1 MATLLLSAAGAA
13 IGGSFGGTVAGL
25 GSLALGKAAGATLG
39 SVIDQRLLGLGSE
52 PVETG
57 RVERFR
63 VMGSG
68 EGTDLPRVFGR
79 MRVAGQL
86 IWSSRFLESVNKT
99 QVGGKGA
106 GGSQAVRAFSYSI
119 SLAVALCE
127 GEITRVGR
135 IWADG
140 QVLAQSTVTWRLHP
154 GSEDQLPDPLIS
166 AIEGVNAA
174 PAYRGTAYV
183 VFENL
188 ELGQFG
194 NRIPQFNFEVF
205 RRSRPTPQSAP
216 RAAAEDVRGVALVPG
231 TGEYALATTPVFYRR
246 GRGRYAVPNVNNDQ
260 GRPDLVVSLE
270 HLQAELPNAKAVSLV
285 VSWFGN
291 DLRCDRCVLQP
302 AVEQREEDA
311 PVMPWRVCGIDRASA
326 KTVSRADDRPLFGGT
341 PTDASILQAV
351 AHLKDTGRSV
361 MFYPFILMDIPAEN
375 TLEDP
380 WSGSERQPTVPWRGR
395 ITLSRAPGRAG
406 SPDKSAAAAAEVEA
420 FFGLARISDFQVV
433 DGAVVYS
440 GPDEWSYRRFILH
453 YAHLC
458 AMAGGV
464 ESFCIGSE
472 MRSLTQIRDA
482 IDGYPAVRSLCALAA
497 DVRTILG
504 PEVRIGYAA
513 DWSEYFGHHPAD
525 GSGDLF
531 FHLDPLWA
539 NPAIDFVGIDN
550 YMPLSDWRDGSE
562 HADADFGSIYD
573 LTYLCGNVAGGEGYD
588 WYYVDAQSRAVQAR
602 SPITDGAYGEPWV
615 FRYKDL
621 LNWWSRPHFNRIGGI
636 RANTS
641 TDWQP
646 RSKPFR
652 FTELGCPAIDKGTN
666 QPNVFLDPKS
676 SESYIPFFSSGARDD
691 FIQQRYIRAILDYW
705 QDPANNPISM
715 LYGGCMVD
723 LQHAYV
729 WAWDARPWPDF
740 PTRLETWVD
749 GANYDR
755 GHWINARLAQPT
767 LAEIVAEVCE
777 RSDVHELD
785 LGRLYGSTKGYT
797 IGAVE
802 SARQSLQPLMI
813 TFGFDS
819 LSSTGRLAFASRSG
833 RMVERLRPEDLVQPF
848 GQPILSATRHASAAV
863 PGKVALGFVR
873 ADMDYRTG
881 TAEAVSPDAQEPD
894 IAQTNVPV
902 VLSEGEAR
910 AIVERWLAEQRVAR
924 DMIEFALS
932 PSRLAIEAGDVVRI
946 EGAGG
951 RDLYRVDRVEEA
963 GFRRISAVRVEPAL
977 YGAAMF
983 SDPPARA
990 ASLEIPTPADVE
1002 FLDLPLLTGE
1012 EVPHAPHIA
1021 VSRTPWSGAV
1031 AVYTAS
1037 ADFGYTLN
1045 REVLA
1050 PAVIGETLEP
1060 LVACEPGIRSAAS
1073 LRVRLTYGRLQSV
1086 GRVDLM
1092 NGANAAALRQG
1103 GVGDW
1108 EVFQFELAELVAPSE
1123 YVLRGLLRGQAGT
1136 DGVIPELWPASSIF
1150 VLLDRAPVQI
1160 NLPRTARGLE
1170 RHYRIGSAR
1179 LGYDDP
1185 SFVHEVRAFAGVG
1198 LRPYRPSHPVVTGQ
1212 PDGAIT
1218 IRWTRRTRVD
1228 GDNWGGMEVPL
1239 GEEREIYRV
1248 VLRSDDTILRN
1259 STTSVPVYVYTLAE
1273 QVSDGNPTNVFAEIA
1288 QISDAFGP
1296 GPALKVKLL
1305 PS

>member
-25 GSLALGKAAGATLG
+25 GSLALGKAVGATLG

-52 PVETG
+52 PVDTG

-106 GGSQAVRAFSYSI
+106 GGSQTVRAFSYSI
-119 SLAVALCE
+119 SVAIALCE

-140 QVLAQSTVTWRLHP
+140 QVLAQSTVTWRLHL
-154 GSEDQLPDPLIS
+154 GSEEQLPDPLIA
-166 AIEGVNAA
+166 AIEGSDAA

-188 ELGQFG
+188 ELGPFG

-205 RRSRPTPQSAP
+205 RRARPTPQSAP

-246 GRGRYAVPNVNNDQ
+246 GKGRYAVPNVNNDQ

-270 HLQAELPNAKAVSLV
+270 HMQAELPNAKAVSLV

-311 PVMPWRVCGIDRASA
+311 PAMPWRVSGIDRASA
-326 KTVSRADDRPLFGGT
+326 KTVSRVEDRPLFGGT

-351 AHLKDTGRSV
+351 AHLKETGRSV
-361 MFYPFILMDIPAEN
+361 MFYPFILMDIPADN

-380 WSGSERQPTVPWRGR
+380 WSGSGRQPTVPWRGR

-406 SPDKSAAAAAEVEA
+406 SPDKSASAAAEVEA
-420 FFGLARISDFQVV
+420 FFGQARVSDFQIR

-458 AMAGGV
+458 AMAEGV

-482 IDGYPAVRSLCALAA
+482 IDEYPVVRALCALAA
-497 DVRTILG
+497 DVRAILG

-539 NPAIDFVGIDN
+539 HPAIDFVGIDN
-550 YMPLSDWRDGSE
+550 YMPLSDWREGSE
-562 HADADFGSIYD
+562 HEDAHFGSIYD
-573 LTYLCGNVAGGEGYD
+573 LTYLRSNVAGGEGYD
-588 WYYVDAQSRAVQAR
+588 WYYGDEQGRAEQAR
-602 SPITDGAYGEPWV
+602 LPITDGAYAEPWV

-621 LNWWSRPHFNRIGGI
+621 FNWWSRPHFNRIEGI
-636 RANTS
+636 RAQTP

-646 RSKPFR
+646 GSKPFR

-676 SESYIPFFSSGARDD
+676 SESYLPFFSSGSRDD
-691 FIQQRYIRAILDYW
+691 FIQQRYLRATFDYW
-705 QDPANNPISM
+705 QEPANNPISM
-715 LYGGCMVD
+715 LYGGRMVD

-749 GANYDR
+749 GANFDR
-755 GHWINARLAQPT
+755 GHWINTRLVQPT
-767 LAEIVAEVCE
+767 LAEVVAEVCE
-777 RSDVHELD
+777 RSDVRELE
-785 LGRLYGSTKGYT
+785 LGGLYGSTKGYT
-797 IGAVE
+797 IGSVE
-802 SARQSLQPLMI
+802 SARQSLQPLML

-819 LSSTGRLAFASRSG
+819 FNSTGRLAFASRSG
-833 RMVERLRPEDLVQPF
+833 NMCESLGSESLVQIPA
-848 GQPILSATRHASAAV
+848 QPMLTATRNASAAV
-863 PGKVALGFVR
+863 PGKVAFGFIR

-881 TAEAVSPDAQEPD
+881 TTEAVSPDAAEPD
-894 IAQTNVPV
+894 IAQSNVPII
-902 VLSEGEAR
+902 LTEGEAR
-910 AIVERWLAEQRVAR
+910 AIVQRWLAEQRVAR
-924 DMIEFALS
+924 DTIEFALP
-932 PSRLAIEAGDVVRI
+932 PSRLAIVAGDVVRI
-946 EGAGG
+946 DGAGG
-951 RDLYRVDRVEEA
+951 RDLYRVDRVEEM

-983 SDPPARA
+983 SDRPARA
-990 ASLEIPTPADVE
+990 ASLEVPTPVDVE

-1060 LVACEPGIRSAAS
+1060 LVACEPGIRCAAR
-1073 LRVRLTYGRLQSV
+1073 LRVRLSFGRLQSV
-1086 GRVDLM
+1086 GLVDLM
-1092 NGANAAALRQG
+1092 NGANAAALRHG
-1103 GVGDW
+1103 DTGDW
-1108 EVFQFELAELVAPSE
+1108 EILQFERAELVAPSE
-1123 YVLRGLLRGQAGT
+1123 YVLLGLLRGQAGT
-1136 DGVIPELWPASSIF
+1136 DGVMPALWPAGSIF

-1160 NLPRTARGLE
+1160 DLPRSARGLE

-1179 LGYDDP
+1179 LSYDDP
-1185 SFVHEVRAFAGVG
+1185 SFVHEVRAFTGVG
-1198 LRPYRPSHPVVTGQ
+1198 LRPYRPAHPIARAQ
-1212 PDGAIT
+1212 PDGT
-1218 IRWTRRTRVD
+1218 IKIEWIRRTRVD
-1228 GDNWGGMEVPL
+1228 GDNWEDTEVAL
-1239 GEEREIYRV
+1239 GEETERYRV
-1248 VLRSDDTILRN
+1248 VLRSGDALLREA
-1259 STTSVPVYVYTLAE
+1259 TTSSPFYNYMMAE
-1273 QVSDGNPTNVFAEIA
+1273 QIADGNQTNVVAEIA
-1288 QISDAFGP
+1288 QISAAFGI
-1296 GPALKVKLL
+1296 GPALKFKLL